1 MIRQE
6 LNPET
11 CRLDTKQCRYVYT
24 GPGGVSS
31 VATDPPGTPVAP
43 CIKIR
48 IRKGEDKEEKE
59 REVLHLFRC
68 YTHTRGQTSTD
79 EAPSA
84 ST

>member
-1 MIRQE
+1 MDHYMIRQE

-24 GPGGVSS
+24 GPAGVSS

-48 IRKGEDKEEKE
+48 IRKGEDKGRKRE
-59 REVLHLFRC
+59 RSF
-68 YTHTRGQTSTD
+68 TSI
-79 EAPSA
+79 
-84 ST
+84 